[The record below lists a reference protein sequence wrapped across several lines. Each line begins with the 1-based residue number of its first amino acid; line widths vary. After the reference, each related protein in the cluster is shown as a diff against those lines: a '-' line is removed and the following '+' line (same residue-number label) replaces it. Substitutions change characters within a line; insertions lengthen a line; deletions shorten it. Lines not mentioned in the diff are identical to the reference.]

1 MASNTQFS
9 DQTNSDVQVEFDVP
23 PQYKVLFFNDDYT
36 TMEFV
41 VEVLMDDFNK
51 TFEEASAVMLEI
63 HKSGKG
69 VAGVYPYDI
78 AATKARSA
86 QNKARAQGFPL
97 QITVEED

>member
-9 DQTNSDVQVEFDVP
+9 DQTDSDVQVEFDVP

-69 VAGVYPYDI
+69 VAGGYPYDI

-86 QNKARAQGFPL
+86 QNKARTQGFPL

>member
-9 DQTNSDVQVEFDVP
+9 DQTDSDVQVEFDVP

-36 TMEFV
+36 TMECV

-86 QNKARAQGFPL
+86 QNKARTQGFPL

>member
-9 DQTNSDVQVEFDVP
+9 DQTDSDVQVEFDVP

-51 TFEEASAVMLEI
+51 TFEEASALWSLFSLMEL
-63 HKSGKG
+63 H
-69 VAGVYPYDI
+69 
-78 AATKARSA
+78 THR
-86 QNKARAQGFPL
+86 
-97 QITVEED
+97 EESIPKEM

>member
-9 DQTNSDVQVEFDVP
+9 DQTDSDVQVEFDVP

-78 AATKARSA
+78 AATKTRSA
-86 QNKARAQGFPL
+86 HNKARAQGFPL